1 MALDLPNLS
10 EIAML
15 AYDSFGDRPSEG
27 FRSSEASD
35 RQLVYSAGGF
45 SIDLQI
51 GPAEAKAAQII
62 GQILQES
69 ERGFASVAGLLVDLV
84 KAEQSIWSTVTNGV
98 GEFRMIG
105 VEIGQYQ
112 LTIDTREKQI
122 RIPALPILL

>member
-51 GPAEAKAAQII
+51 GHAEAGAEVI

-69 ERGFASVAGLLVDLV
+69 ERGFTSVAGLLVDLLNL
-84 KAEQSIWSTVTNGV
+84 EQSIWSTVTNGV
-98 GEFRMIG
+98 GEFRMVG
-105 VEIGQYQ
+105 VHFGEFELMIE
-112 LTIDTREKQI
+112 TREKQI
-122 RIPALPILL
+122 RIPALQILL